1 MTGIVQ
7 SVGAGQVAGLGTVI
21 CVKPQPLALVAVS
34 VTSNPAGM
42 FVTLLPFT
50 VP

>member
-1 MTGIVQ
+1 MTGIVH
-7 SVGAGQVAGLGTVI
+7 SGGAGQVAGFGTVI
-21 CVKPQPLALVAVS
+21 CVMPQPLALVAVK
-34 VTSNPAGM
+34 VTSFPTGM